1 MVQYIFWQ
9 KNLTAWNND
18 PRCPTCR
25 LQCLSPSLRLPPV
38 VIVVR
43 WVTTFWARPLVK
55 APWLQVLKG
64 FCGHFFFAFR
74 LQSTL
79 GFCDWEHWGCTKT
92 GFGGCCI
99 DGHDYAEMID
109 HASPPSSRP
118 TAPLLRCALCN
129 LMPKFCVPHSQSQEH
144 LAKSS
149 LDVTSSP
156 VKEWLSRFSRTLGED
171 ERNYGVQARSGRL
184 HRQLRSFL
192 CVCQNRLNIHQV
204 LNTSGKCFFLIFL
217 WFCRGKIASK
227 RWRTLNAWHVK
238 CSF

>member
-1 MVQYIFWQ
+1 MPSPVPQPITTATSSSHRGALGHYILG
-9 KNLTAWNND
+9 KT
-18 PRCPTCR
+18 
-25 LQCLSPSLRLPPV
+25 
-38 VIVVR
+38 IGEG
-43 WVTTFWARPLVK
+43 PLV
-55 APWLQVLKG
+55 AGSEG
-64 FCGHFFFAFR
+64 FLWTFFFAFR

-129 LMPKFCVPHSQSQEH
+129 LMPKSCVPHSQSQEH

-171 ERNYGVQARSGRL
+171 ETNYGVQARSGRL

-204 LNTSGKCFFLIFL
+204 LNTTGKCFF
-217 WFCRGKIASK
+217 WFFCGFAEERSHPRGGGHWTRGTWSAAFKA
-227 RWRTLNAWHVK
+227 H
-238 CSF
+238 